1 MAFPV
6 SVRLVRLRES
16 AGRSS
21 TNVKIGSFHRTGKFP
36 KTTKVRHSRYR
47 LTHVH
52 YYTLHMTIFSTFS
65 FCFVI
70 FYYIWVPLSAGRG
83 GAARGRR
90 TRRVWGLCGGCGVA
104 RSPVRA
110 RMTSNSQ
117 ELHEF
122 VQLLPT
128 QSLAKK

>member
-1 MAFPV
+1 M
-6 SVRLVRLRES
+6 ES
-16 AGRSS
+16 HFFFYMYII
-21 TNVKIGSFHRTGKFP
+21 N
-36 KTTKVRHSRYR
+36 
-47 LTHVH
+47 
-52 YYTLHMTIFSTFS
+52 TLHMTIFSTFS
-65 FCFVI
+65 FFLLYFII
-70 FYYIWVPLSAGRG
+70 FGSHCPR
-83 GAARGRR
+83 GAAGVREGAV
-90 TRRVWGLCGGCGVA
+90 TRRAGGLCGGCGVA